1 MSTPRG
7 AGTPAPPKR
16 ARTSRPSGNVDGSRP
31 AASVRCIP
39 ARIHLTAF
47 CRTGIHLTR
56 YCRPWE
62 YTYRVHEKHRA
73 EGGSTRTRS
82 ANERRAVHRDR
93 TTGGVWRSHR
103 ARARAKVPHANGPTR
118 TRSEPGRSGRGAPN
132 GSRTRVTAL
141 KGPCPRPLDD
151 GDAQTSISE
160 VAALGAPAAR
170 PPVALGTLVAS
181 LQERTGRGGGTRTH
195 NPFGRRF

>member
-1 MSTPRG
+1 MCAPPAGRAGHAVLSTPRG

-39 ARIHLTAF
+39 ARIHLAAF
-47 CRTGIHLTR
+47 CLTGIHLMR
-56 YCRPWE
+56 FCRPWE

-93 TTGGVWRSHR
+93 TTGGVWRSR
-103 ARARAKVPHANGPTR
+103 RTKSTANAPHANGPAR
-118 TRSEPGRSGRGAPN
+118 AKRAGPIRSWCPQRESN
-132 GSRTRVTAL
+132 
-141 KGPCPRPLDD
+141 PCY
-151 GDAQTSISE
+151 
-160 VAALGAPAAR
+160 
-170 PPVALGTLVAS
+170 S
-181 LQERTGRGGGTRTH
+181 LERAVS
-195 NPFGRRF
+195 